1 MAEEK
6 AMETL
11 RTTYMLSGMH
21 CAGCAAQVEQRVSE
35 LPGVMKATINFGA
48 SNLIVEGVVNHDKV
62 IKEAEK
68 EGVTAKPMGVK
79 MDEDVPKSF
88 VQAHK
93 DSIITGAATVLFLAG
108 WLLGLS
114 GYKVA
119 EVTLLVLS
127 IVIGGYKTAR
137 SGLYGLR
144 KLNFDMNVLMTI
156 AVIGAFAIGAW
167 IEAALVVIFFSLS
180 NTLSVYTLEKA
191 RNSIKAL
198 MGLAPREA
206 TLIRNG
212 QEIRLDVEEIQID
225 DVMIVKPGE
234 KIAMDG
240 VIVKGASSVN
250 QAAIT
255 GESMP
260 VEKGIGDEVFAAT
273 INQQGSIQVKVTKRV
288 EDTTLAKIIHLVQE
302 AQGQRAKSQEY
313 IDKFSKIYTPVVI
326 VLAVLIAVVPPLFF
340 GSVWSDWIYRGL
352 ALLIAACPCAL
363 VISSPVSIISAIG
376 NAAKNGVLIKG
387 GVFLEEAGVLK
398 AIALDKTGTLTVGR
412 PEVTDIIP
420 ANGVSERE
428 FLEISAA
435 LERYS
440 EHPLAAAIVR
450 RAERDKIVLPE
461 AEDFSAI
468 TGKGAQGTVN
478 GVTYYIGNPRLF
490 NDLETD
496 IHQIQKEIERLQN
509 EGKTAMILG
518 TKERVIGVIA
528 VADEVRE
535 SSKQAIA
542 RLKEAGI
549 KRTIMLTGDNQ
560 ATAKAIAEKIGVD
573 EYRAELLPEDKVAAV
588 VELQRKYGK
597 IAMVGDGIND
607 APALAT
613 SNVGVAMGVAGTDA
627 ALETADIALMAD
639 DLTKLPFTIRLSRA
653 TVRNIKQNIWFSN
666 GINIL
671 TMILIVPGYA
681 SLLFVALADVVAA
694 VLVVLNA
701 MRLLKINPTK

>member
-1 MAEEK
+1 M
-6 AMETL
+6 
-11 RTTYMLSGMH
+11 
-21 CAGCAAQVEQRVSE
+21 V
-35 LPGVMKATINFGA
+35 
-48 SNLIVEGVVNHDKV
+48 
-62 IKEAEK
+62 KEAEK

-79 MDEDVPKSF
+79 EDDEEDKPF

-93 DSIITGAATVLFLAG
+93 DSIITGLSAILFLAG
-108 WLLGLS
+108 WLIGLA
-114 GYKVA
+114 GYEIA
-119 EVTLLVLS
+119 EISLLALS
-127 IVIGGYKTAR
+127 IVVGGYKTAR
-137 SGLYGLR
+137 SAIYGIR

-156 AVIGAFAIGAW
+156 AVIGAAAIGEW
-167 IEAALVVIFFSLS
+167 IEGALVVIFFSLS

-198 MGLAPREA
+198 MGLAPKEA
-206 TLIRNG
+206 TIIRNG
-212 QEIRLDVEEIQID
+212 KEMRLAVEEIQVD

-240 VIVKGASSVN
+240 TIVKGSSSIN

-260 VEKGIGDEVFAAT
+260 VEKVVGDEVFAGT

-313 IDKFSKIYTPVVI
+313 IDKFAKVYTPVVI
-326 VLAVLIAVVPPLFF
+326 ALAVLITIVPPLFF
-340 GSVWSDWIYRGL
+340 GGVWADWIYRGL

-387 GVFLEEAGVLK
+387 GVFLEEAGAIK
-398 AIALDKTGTLTVGR
+398 AIAFDKTGTLTVGR
-412 PEVTDIIP
+412 PEVTDVM
-420 ANGVSERE
+420 AMNGTSEKE
-428 FLEISAA
+428 FLAISAA
-435 LERYS
+435 LEKYS

-461 AEDFSAI
+461 ADDFSAI
-468 TGKGAQGTVN
+468 TGKGAKGKVN

-490 NDLETD
+490 KELGTNLN
-496 IHQIQKEIERLQN
+496 QIQKDIERLQK

-518 TKERVIGVIA
+518 TKDKVIGVVA
-528 VADEVRE
+528 VADEVRDL
-535 SSKQAIA
+535 SKDAIA

-549 KRTIMLTGDNQ
+549 ERTIMLTGDNR
-560 ATAKAIAEKIGVD
+560 ATAQAIANKIGVD
-573 EYRAELLPEDKVAAV
+573 DFHAELMPEDKVKAV
-588 VELQRKYGK
+588 KELQQKYGK

-613 SNVGVAMGVAGTDA
+613 ANLGIAMGVAGTDA

-639 DLTKLPFTIRLSRA
+639 DLTKLPFTVRLSSA
-653 TVRNIKQNIWFSN
+653 TLRNIKQNIWFSN
-666 GINIL
+666 AVNII

-681 SLLFVALADVVAA
+681 SLLVVALADVLAA

-701 MRLLKINPTK
+701 MRLMKINPIK

>member
-1 MAEEK
+1 
-6 AMETL
+6 METL

>member
-1 MAEEK
+1 M
-6 AMETL
+6 
-11 RTTYMLSGMH
+11 
-21 CAGCAAQVEQRVSE
+21 
-35 LPGVMKATINFGA
+35 PGTIKATINFGA
-48 SNLIVEGVVNHDKV
+48 SNLIVEGDVPHDKV

-79 MDEDVPKSF
+79 KDDDENKSF

-93 DSIITGAATVLFLAG
+93 DSLITGISSILFLAG
-108 WLLGLS
+108 WLIGLA
-114 GYKVA
+114 GY
-119 EVTLLVLS
+119 EVTEVSLLALS
-127 IVIGGYKTAR
+127 IIIGGYKTAR

-156 AVIGAFAIGAW
+156 AVIGAAAIGAW
-167 IEAALVVIFFSLS
+167 IEASLVVIFFSLS

-198 MGLAPREA
+198 MDLAPNEA
-206 TLIRNG
+206 TIIRNG
-212 QEIRLDVEEIQID
+212 EEMKLAVEEIQVD
-225 DVMIVKPGE
+225 DVMIIKPGE

-240 VIVKGASSVN
+240 VIVKGSSSIN

-260 VEKGIGDEVFAAT
+260 VEKMVGDEVFAGT

-313 IDKFSKIYTPVVI
+313 IDRFAEIYTPVVI
-326 VLAVLIAVVPPLFF
+326 ALAVLITIVPPLFF
-340 GSVWSDWIYRGL
+340 GGIWADWIYRGL

-376 NAAKNGVLIKG
+376 NSAKNGVLIKG
-387 GVFLEEAGVLK
+387 GVFLEEAGEIK
-398 AIALDKTGTLTVGR
+398 AIAFDKTGTLTVGR
-412 PEVTDIIP
+412 PEVTDIVTV
-420 ANGVSERE
+420 NGTSEKE
-428 FLEISAA
+428 FLAISAA
-435 LERYS
+435 LEKYS

-450 RAERDKIVLPE
+450 RAERDKIALPE
-461 AEDFSAI
+461 AEDFSSI
-468 TGKGAQGTVN
+468 TGKGAHGKVD

-490 NDLETD
+490 SELDTDLN
-496 IHQIQKEIERLQN
+496 QVQKDIERLQK
-509 EGKTAMILG
+509 EGKTAMVLG
-518 TKERVIGVIA
+518 TKEKVIGIIA
-528 VADEVRE
+528 VADEVRDL
-535 SSKQAIA
+535 SRDAIS

-549 KRTIMLTGDNQ
+549 ERTIMLTGDNH
-560 ATAKAIAEKIGVD
+560 ATAQAIASKIGVD
-573 EYRAELLPEDKVAAV
+573 DFRAELLPEDKVKAV
-588 VELQRKYGK
+588 KELQQKYGK

-613 SNVGVAMGVAGTDA
+613 ANLGIAMGVAGTDA

-639 DLTKLPFTIRLSRA
+639 DLTKLPFTVRLSRA
-653 TVRNIKQNIWFSN
+653 TLRNIKQNIWFSN

-671 TMILIVPGYA
+671 TMILIVPGWA
-681 SLLFVALADVVAA
+681 SLLFVALADVIAA

-701 MRLLKINPTK
+701 MRLMKINPLK

>member
-1 MAEEK
+1 VTK
-6 AMETL
+6 A
-11 RTTYMLSGMH
+11 
-21 CAGCAAQVEQRVSE
+21 V
-35 LPGVMKATINFGA
+35 INFGA
-48 SNLIVEGVVNHDKV
+48 SNLVVEGEAEHDKV

-79 MDEDVPKSF
+79 EDDDENRSF

-93 DSIITGAATVLFLAG
+93 DSIITGLSAVLFLAG
-108 WLLGLS
+108 WLIGLAGYDSAGIGLLGLS
-114 GYKVA
+114 
-119 EVTLLVLS
+119 
-127 IVIGGYKTAR
+127 IVVGGYKTAR
-137 SGLYGLR
+137 SALYGIR

-156 AVIGAFAIGAW
+156 AVVGAAAIGEW
-167 IEAALVVIFFSLS
+167 IEGALVVIFFSLS

-198 MGLAPREA
+198 MDLAPREA
-206 TLIRNG
+206 TIIRDG
-212 QEIRLDVEEIQID
+212 RESRLPVEEIRID
-225 DVMIVKPGE
+225 DIMIVKPGE
-234 KIAMDG
+234 KLAMDG
-240 VIVKGASSVN
+240 VIVKGSSSIN

-260 VEKGIGDEVFAAT
+260 VEKSTGDEVFAGT

-313 IDKFSKIYTPVVI
+313 IDRFAKVYTPAVI
-326 VLAVLIAVVPPLFF
+326 ALALLITVVPPLFF
-340 GSVWSDWIYRGL
+340 GGVWADWIYRGL

-387 GVFLEEAGVLK
+387 GVFLEEAGAIN
-398 AIALDKTGTLTVGR
+398 AIAFDKTGTLTVGR
-412 PEVTDIIP
+412 PEVTDIITVH
-420 ANGVSERE
+420 GTSERE
-428 FLEISAA
+428 FLTVSAA
-435 LERYS
+435 LEKHS

-450 RAERDKIVLPE
+450 RAERDNIDFPE
-461 AEDFSAI
+461 AEDFSAM
-468 TGKGAQGTVN
+468 TGKGAEGKVD
-478 GVTYYIGNPRLF
+478 GVTYFIGNPRLF
-490 NDLETD
+490 NDLGTD
-496 IHQIQKEIERLQN
+496 LHQVQPDIERLQQ

-518 TKERVIGVIA
+518 TEEKVIGVIA

-535 SSKQAIA
+535 SSKDAVA

-549 KRTIMLTGDNQ
+549 ERTIMLTGDNQ
-560 ATAKAIAEKIGVD
+560 ATAQAIARKIGVD
-573 EYRAELLPEDKVAAV
+573 DFRAELLPEDKVKAV
-588 VELQRKYGK
+588 KELQQKYGK

-613 SNVGVAMGVAGTDA
+613 SNLGVAMGVAGTDA

-639 DLTKLPFTIRLSRA
+639 DLTKLPFTVRLSRA
-653 TVRNIKQNIWFSN
+653 TLRNIKQNIWFSN
-666 GINIL
+666 TVNVI

-681 SLLFVALADVVAA
+681 SLLFVALADVLAA

-701 MRLLKINPTK
+701 MRLMKINPMK